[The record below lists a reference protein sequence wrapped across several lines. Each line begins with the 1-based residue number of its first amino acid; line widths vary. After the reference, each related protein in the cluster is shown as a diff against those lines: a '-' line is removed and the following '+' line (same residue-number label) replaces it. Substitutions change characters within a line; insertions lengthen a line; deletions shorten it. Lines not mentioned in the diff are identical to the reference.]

1 MVVRISDLPEWD
13 AAATLRDEE
22 DVAAYLNAALELAI
36 EKEDGSVIADAIG
49 VVARA
54 RSMSKL
60 AARTGLGRESLY
72 RSLSADGNPSFETIL
87 KVTKAFGMKL
97 AITTVGR
104 KGRKPTRKKAAAAKP
119 PAKKATGK
127 MLKAKSGKAIQKRS
141 RAAA

>member
-60 AARTGLGRESLY
+60 AARTGLGRESLSISV
-72 RSLSADGNPSFETIL
+72 R
-87 KVTKAFGMKL
+87 
-97 AITTVGR
+97 
-104 KGRKPTRKKAAAAKP
+104 
-119 PAKKATGK
+119 
-127 MLKAKSGKAIQKRS
+127 
-141 RAAA
+141 